1 MEEAELPLTDG
12 IIFNLSSL
20 HHPVHRPV
28 DRRLQWR
35 KVYASKVVFVDSWST
50 NCLIWTKHSPQPH
63 QLLPPD
69 LHRVAEIE
77 NWDWFKFNIGGVQ
90 PEGWLWC
97 NSNTESCRWGARER
111 VSSRPC
117 SWPTWSPPRSSPSPS
132 LNFSCYSFVRAPA
145 FSFVRSYLVSGTT
158 QTNLLLAGGQNFIIC
173 VFAFSQGLLAFW
185 QPLLFSLVLSC
196 FFTWLEKLSA
206 SWNLSSVYFPCFWLP
221 GFCLCCFLCSCFWC
235 SCFQRLLFLAVEWL
249 WLHWS
254 RPAGVPL
261 TLAPAHLHRS
271 AMHKTKLESENI
283 LSLHR
288 IWSWKLLEAAQVSI
302 VTTSCLGG
310 KTAAVDELG
319 FSVTSLNG
327 F

>member
-1 MEEAELPLTDG
+1 MAK
-12 IIFNLSSL
+12 F
-20 HHPVHRPV
+20 HH
-28 DRRLQWR
+28 L
-35 KVYASKVVFVDSWST
+35 
-50 NCLIWTKHSPQPH
+50 
-63 QLLPPD
+63 
-69 LHRVAEIE
+69 
-77 NWDWFKFNIGGVQ
+77 
-90 PEGWLWC
+90 
-97 NSNTESCRWGARER
+97 
-111 VSSRPC
+111 
-117 SWPTWSPPRSSPSPS
+117 
-132 LNFSCYSFVRAPA
+132 
-145 FSFVRSYLVSGTT
+145 
-158 QTNLLLAGGQNFIIC
+158 

-206 SWNLSSVYFPCFWLP
+206 SWNLSSVYFPCF
-221 GFCLCCFLCSCFWC
+221 CLCCFLCSCFLC

-261 TLAPAHLHRS
+261 TLAPPHLHRS
-271 AMHKTKLESENI
+271 AMHKTKFESQNI

-288 IWSWKLLEAAQVSI
+288 IWSWKLMEAAQVSI